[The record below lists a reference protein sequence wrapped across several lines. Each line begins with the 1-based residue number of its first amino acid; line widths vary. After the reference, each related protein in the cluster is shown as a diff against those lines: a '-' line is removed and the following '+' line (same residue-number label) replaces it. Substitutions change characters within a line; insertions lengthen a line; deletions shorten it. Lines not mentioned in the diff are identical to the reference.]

1 MALVILTGL
10 NLCNYLDRYIL
21 PAVLGPI
28 ERDLKLSDSQFGA
41 IATIFMV
48 GYFIT
53 APVFGYLGDRFSRRW
68 LIALGVVV
76 WCAGTMLSGTAHS
89 LAALVCFRIL
99 VGVGE
104 ASYGT
109 LSPGWIADLYP
120 PERRNN
126 ALSVFYVAIPVG
138 SALGYIVGGAL
149 AAAYGWRIAFMVA
162 GLPGLILTAALLFQR
177 EPERGAG
184 EGGAVERV
192 VPNALSTRTDFRP
205 ERGPSPSA
213 LGTTRST
220 SGISS
225 ALRTYGGLF
234 RLRDYRLVVLGYVA
248 QTFALG
254 AFGTWAAGFLERS
267 HHMKYADADR
277 FFGMALVITGLT
289 ATAVGGLWGTAW
301 QRRSRAGYASVLA
314 LSAAA
319 AVPVSFAAFLIPD
332 LLWAKVSLVAAM
344 FLLFLSTGPVN
355 TLILETV
362 PVGQRAAAMAAS
374 IFAIHLGGDLW
385 SPQLVGW
392 LSSRLGDLREALVLT
407 LPFAIV
413 LCAVFWGW
421 LAVAQR
427 GNRVERVVPNA
438 L

>member
-1 MALVILTGL
+1 VALVILTGL

-184 EGGAVERV
+184 EGEPTADCSGCA
-192 VPNALSTRTDFRP
+192 
-205 ERGPSPSA
+205 
-213 LGTTRST
+213 TTGWSC
-220 SGISS
+220 
-225 ALRTYGGLF
+225 
-234 RLRDYRLVVLGYVA
+234 
-248 QTFALG
+248 
-254 AFGTWAAGFLERS
+254 
-267 HHMKYADADR
+267 
-277 FFGMALVITGLT
+277 
-289 ATAVGGLWGTAW
+289 WGTSPKPS
-301 QRRSRAGYASVLA
+301 RSGRSEPGRPDFW
-314 LSAAA
+314 SAA
-319 AVPVSFAAFLIPD
+319 I
-332 LLWAKVSLVAAM
+332 
-344 FLLFLSTGPVN
+344 T
-355 TLILETV
+355 
-362 PVGQRAAAMAAS
+362 
-374 IFAIHLGGDLW
+374 
-385 SPQLVGW
+385 
-392 LSSRLGDLREALVLT
+392 
-407 LPFAIV
+407 
-413 LCAVFWGW
+413 
-421 LAVAQR
+421 
-427 GNRVERVVPNA
+427 
-438 L
+438 